1 MTEEKPSE
9 DTIESPSGLR
19 IRDLRIERG
28 MSQEELAD
36 ALGCRQEAVSAIERK
51 GPKTLRTTVKVA
63 AALDVSPSYI
73 AFGEHSAESLI
84 AAMPDLAERLEAEL
98 KRIET
103 DGIG

>member
-1 MTEEKPSE
+1 MSTEQASE
-9 DTIESPSGLR
+9 EPIESPAGLR
-19 IRDLRIERG
+19 VRDLRIERG

-51 GPKTLRTTVKVA
+51 GPKTIRTTIKVA
-63 AALDVSPSYI
+63 AALDVSPSFI

-84 AAMPDLAERLEAEL
+84 AAMPDLAERLEEEL

>member
-1 MTEEKPSE
+1 MTESKPSE
-9 DTIESPSGLR
+9 ETTESPAGLR
-19 IRDLRIERG
+19 VRDLRIERG

-36 ALGCRQEAVSAIERK
+36 ALGCRQEAVSSIERK
-51 GPKTLRTTVKVA
+51 GPKTLRTAIKVA

-73 AFGEHSAESLI
+73 CFGEHSAESLI
-84 AAMPDLAERLEAEL
+84 AAMPDLAERLESEL

>member
-1 MTEEKPSE
+1 MNTEKPSE
-9 DTIESPSGLR
+9 EPTKSASGLR
-19 IRDLRIERG
+19 VRDLRIERG

-51 GPKTLRTTVKVA
+51 GPKTLRTTIKVA

-84 AAMPDLAERLEAEL
+84 AAMPDLAERLESEL